1 MAGDGQG
8 TKKEFL
14 YYDTDFVVSLLLARP
29 MAGWQSPSV
38 R

>member
-14 YYDTDFVVSLLLARP
+14 YYDTNFEVSSYLARP
-29 MAGWQSPSV
+29 MAGWQSSSV

>member
-14 YYDTDFVVSLLLARP
+14 YYDTNSVVPLLLGRP